1 MWDIRT
7 GQYLLSGDSLDPVPM
22 HRNGNELIREPDVLE
37 VVKGI
42 LDHILDK
49 TTVGCI
55 QTRAETMKLY
65 ALAIL
70 AGDLMQPLHNFTL
83 RV

>member
-7 GQYLLSGDSLDPVPM
+7 QDNASLSEDDSLEAVPM

-55 QTRAETMKLY
+55 
-65 ALAIL
+65 
-70 AGDLMQPLHNFTL
+70 
-83 RV
+83 